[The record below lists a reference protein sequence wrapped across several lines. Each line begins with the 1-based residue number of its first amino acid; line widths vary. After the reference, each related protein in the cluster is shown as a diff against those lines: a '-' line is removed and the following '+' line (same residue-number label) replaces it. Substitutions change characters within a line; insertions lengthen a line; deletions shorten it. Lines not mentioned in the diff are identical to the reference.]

1 MKKIILSISFFIAT
15 LLSSTSCSDYL
26 NIVPEGTPTMENAF
40 SNRINTFK
48 FLHTCYSYLPN
59 FDDGGEAIGFLAG
72 DEHWLMPK
80 GTGFIDQRIGLTSWE
95 IGRGSQNSNDP
106 YKNYWDGANGGSSLW
121 VAIRD
126 CNIFL
131 ENIHIPRDVEDYE
144 RDRWISEVKF
154 LKAFYHFYLFQLY
167 GPIPIMD
174 VNIPIDADVE
184 AVRRY
189 RDPVDEVVTY
199 ISNLLDE
206 SMEYLPLQ
214 ILDEGEEMGRIT
226 QPIAK
231 AVKAQLL
238 LLAASPLFNG
248 NSDYSN
254 LVDNQGRALFPSS
267 YDENKWKV
275 AADAAL
281 DAINISAEAGHEL
294 YYFRESLKLSDA
306 TRKLLDIGEAVT
318 ERWNKEI
325 IWGSTRN
332 SNGLQTQ
339 SMAKLSTG
347 SYYEARSVLGS
358 TLTVAE
364 GFYSENGVPISEDKG
379 EFWSVKYP
387 ERYMIT
393 TIENTGNNQYYLEI
407 GQKTANLHLNREPRF
422 YASLAFD
429 RGTWYGSGF
438 KDDTQAN
445 LAKYRFR
452 RTEVSGMRG
461 SEDYSYTGYL
471 NKKVC
476 SYKSNL
482 TNNGWTPYRYA
493 FPIIRLADLYLM
505 YAEALNE
512 TSQSPSNDVYHYI
525 NLVRKRAGIPDVK
538 EAWLASSKF
547 PNKPSTREGLRE
559 IIHME
564 RLNELAGEGKRFW
577 DLRRWK
583 VELPNEIRGWNVKGE
598 TAETF
603 YRVNVLFER
612 PKFTYKDF
620 LWPIKVNAIQKNP
633 NLVQNPGW

>member
-1 MKKIILSISFFIAT
+1 MKKIILSISFFIAV

-26 NIVPEGTPTMENAF
+26 NIVPEGTPTMDNAF
-40 SNRINTFK
+40 SNRINAFK

-59 FDDGGEAIGFLAG
+59 FDDGGNAVGFLAG

-80 GTGFIDQRIGLTSWE
+80 GTGFIDQRINLNSWE
-95 IGRGSQNSNDP
+95 IGRGSQNSNNP
-106 YKNYWDGANGGSSLW
+106 YKNYWDGGNGGSNLW
-121 VAIRD
+121 IAIRD

-131 ENIHIPRDVEDYE
+131 ENIDKPRDLEDYE

-154 LKAFYHFYLFQLY
+154 LKAYYHFYLFQLY

-174 VNIPIDADVE
+174 VNSSIDADVAE
-184 AVRRY
+184 VRRY
-189 RDPVDEVVTY
+189 RDPVDKVVEY
-199 ISNLLDE
+199 IANLLEE
-206 SMEYLPLQ
+206 STTNLPLT
-214 ILDEGEEMGRIT
+214 ILDEGEEMGRVT

-248 NSDYSN
+248 NTDYSG
-254 LVDNQGRALFPSS
+254 VKDNQGRALFSVD
-267 YDENKWKV
+267 YDDTKWQT

-281 DAINISAEAGHEL
+281 DAITVAAEAGHEL

-347 SYYEARSVLGS
+347 GYYEARSVLGP

-364 GFYSENGVPISEDKG
+364 EFYSANGVPISEDNG
-379 EFWSVKYP
+379 EFWSKKYP
-387 ERYMIT
+387 ERYLIS
-393 TIENTGNNQYYLEI
+393 TIENTDINKYYLEV
-407 GQKTANLHLNREPRF
+407 GQQTANLHLNREPRF

-452 RTEVSGMRG
+452 RTEVSGMKG

-482 TNNGWTPYRYA
+482 TSTGWTPYRYA

-512 TSQSPSNDVYHYI
+512 TLQSPNKDVYEYI
-525 NLVRKRAGIPDVK
+525 DLVRKRAGLLEVK
-538 EAWLASSKF
+538 EAWSKF
-547 PNKPSTREGLRE
+547 SKYPNKPATREGMRE
-559 IIHME
+559 IIRME

-603 YRVNVLFER
+603 YRVSVLFER
-612 PKFTYKDF
+612 PKFSYKDF
-620 LWPIKVNAIQKNP
+620 LWPIKVEAIQKNP